1 MGIIYHSAITLR
13 IRLYEGITPIESYDL
28 GMGLEP
34 EKKILFLG
42 GDWFLQFGKRSQSW
56 LEYLHFQ

>member
-1 MGIIYHSAITLR
+1 MSF
-13 IRLYEGITPIESYDL
+13 YEGITPIESYDL

-42 GDWFLQFGKRSQSW
+42 GDWFLQ
-56 LEYLHFQ
+56 LENDHRADWNISIFNTENHLH

>member
-1 MGIIYHSAITLR
+1 MSF
-13 IRLYEGITPIESYDL
+13 YEGITPIESYDL